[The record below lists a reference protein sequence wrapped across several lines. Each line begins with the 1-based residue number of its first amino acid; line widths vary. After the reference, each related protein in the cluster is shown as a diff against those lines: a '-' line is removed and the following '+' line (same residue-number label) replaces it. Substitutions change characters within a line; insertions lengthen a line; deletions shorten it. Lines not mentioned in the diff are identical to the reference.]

1 MAKDIKFN
9 IKLLVDGKEQLVT
22 ATTSVAE
29 LRKNLEAAKPAAD
42 QFREKL
48 ISLNQ
53 AVETLRNMSSAVNS
67 LRDTMAGLT
76 ATYNAVQTSN
86 TMLTTV
92 MKQRINATDEDI
104 KKVKEVIS
112 AQTELGVLG
121 GTVQRMGAQQIAT
134 FLKEKGTL
142 ETLIPA
148 MNDLVAQQKGISAT
162 GEDARGVANLM
173 GKAMMGQTS
182 ALRRVG
188 ITFTAA
194 QEQVMKYGTEQ
205 QRAAMLAQII
215 TDNVGHMNAELAKT
229 DAGKLKQLENG
240 FGSVKAKI
248 GEMVS
253 AWMPWIAATAQALSV
268 VNSVIALTQSI
279 KGAMAVMKNFSL
291 TTMTAKSAMAGLTA
305 VTRVL
310 RAAFTGAAIGATTLK
325 VAVKSLLISTGVG
338 VAIWALTE
346 AISYFVSSSDKAKSS
361 TEELTAAEEAA
372 KAAREQE
379 AKQRSEIAAAVDIN
393 IAKLKEFKGNKEEE
407 NKLVKEMNDTYGATL
422 GYYSSVSQWY
432 TALTGNSKVYCD
444 QLINEIRIQSLA
456 QKAAELADKRHN
468 LLYDENGKARRYSK
482 KRDVRFVKKSNGNG
496 HYAASGQYDV
506 EEIAGSSDLD
516 KASAA
521 VADTIRQEKAL
532 KKQMTDLVR
541 ESNNIKY
548 KQYEG
553 YSKTAPTTPAK
564 TSTTTHGKNDEP
576 KTYVEQLRAQLSAAQ
591 KEMENSLTI
600 EARVQADAKVK
611 DIQAQIDEA
620 TKGRVSIGAETEPT
634 YITKGS
640 TADKRQSYS
649 NAQSKASRIQQDY
662 EIGLIGKDEAEKQIN
677 ELNKQV
683 SALGLK
689 PVKIHFKTSAEE
701 LQDKLSEAQRE
712 FSNAV
717 TVEAK
722 VDAAVKVA
730 RIQAQIDNATNGK
743 VTIAADVEPTYITE
757 GSDADKRQSYNN
769 AQSKAKRIQQDYEI
783 GLIGKDEAEKQIEEL
798 NQQITSLGL
807 KPVKLEIDDK
817 GFDKTLGNIESGW
830 GSIQGVGSGLENITD
845 ALEENGNA
853 WEQLSAIINGFL
865 SIAKSIQGIVTL
877 INTLTAST
885 KAHTIAATSDAVATT
900 ADAAA
905 SGANTAAKSGEA
917 VADATASGA
926 KLPFP
931 ANIAAIAAGVA
942 AVVAAL
948 AMVSGFATGGVIG
961 GASTSGDKKFAR
973 VNSGEMILNKTQQA
987 RLFGLIEG
995 KFQPT
1000 TFTDRRMQPIVMPD
1014 ISKNIEPT
1022 VTEVSINMN
1031 ANARRIVELTSETR
1045 RVAAKS
1051 GKRYD
1056 A

>member
-1 MAKDIKFN
+1 MIDKKQKITKDIADDAKQSGRHAKEGD
-9 IKLLVDGKEQLVT
+9 IVPESWRSARYGKVDSDGQWRFTKAGAELYSGTNASGNTEVNAVDKEINALARQIDDTQKQLTDRLKTAENFVT
-22 ATTSVAE
+22 ADMPT
-29 LRKNLEAAKPAAD
+29 
-42 QFREKL
+42 
-48 ISLNQ
+48 
-53 AVETLRNMSSAVNS
+53 
-67 LRDTMAGLT
+67 
-76 ATYNAVQTSN
+76 
-86 TMLTTV
+86 
-92 MKQRINATDEDI
+92 
-104 KKVKEVIS
+104 
-112 AQTELGVLG
+112 
-121 GTVQRMGAQQIAT
+121 
-134 FLKEKGTL
+134 
-142 ETLIPA
+142 
-148 MNDLVAQQKGISAT
+148 ISAT
-162 GEDARGVANLM
+162 
-173 GKAMMGQTS
+173 
-182 ALRRVG
+182 
-188 ITFTAA
+188 
-194 QEQVMKYGTEQ
+194 
-205 QRAAMLAQII
+205 
-215 TDNVGHMNAELAKT
+215 
-229 DAGKLKQLENG
+229 
-240 FGSVKAKI
+240 
-248 GEMVS
+248 
-253 AWMPWIAATAQALSV
+253 
-268 VNSVIALTQSI
+268 
-279 KGAMAVMKNFSL
+279 
-291 TTMTAKSAMAGLTA
+291 
-305 VTRVL
+305 
-310 RAAFTGAAIGATTLK
+310 
-325 VAVKSLLISTGVG
+325 
-338 VAIWALTE
+338 
-346 AISYFVSSSDKAKSS
+346 
-361 TEELTAAEEAA
+361 
-372 KAAREQE
+372 
-379 AKQRSEIAAAVDIN
+379 
-393 IAKLKEFKGNKEEE
+393 
-407 NKLVKEMNDTYGATL
+407 NDTP
-422 GYYSSVSQWY
+422 
-432 TALTGNSKVYCD
+432 K
-444 QLINEIRIQSLA
+444 
-456 QKAAELADKRHN
+456 
-468 LLYDENGKARRYSK
+468 
-482 KRDVRFVKKSNGNG
+482 
-496 HYAASGQYDV
+496 
-506 EEIAGSSDLD
+506 
-516 KASAA
+516 
-521 VADTIRQEKAL
+521 
-532 KKQMTDLVR
+532 
-541 ESNNIKY
+541 
-548 KQYEG
+548 
-553 YSKTAPTTPAK
+553 KTAIK
-564 TSTTTHGKNDEP
+564 DNKNDDP

-634 YITKGS
+634 YITEGS

-677 ELNKQV
+677 ELNKLV

-689 PVKIHFKTSAEE
+689 PVEIHFKTSSEE

-712 FSNAV
+712 LSNAV

-743 VTIAADVEPTYITE
+743 VTIAADVEPVYITE
-757 GSDADKRQSYNN
+757 GSAADKRQSYSN
-769 AQSKAKRIQQDYEI
+769 AQSKANRIQQDYEI

-830 GSIQGVGSGLENITD
+830 GSIQGLGSGLENITD

-885 KAHTIAATSDAVATT
+885 KAHTIAAAGDAAATT